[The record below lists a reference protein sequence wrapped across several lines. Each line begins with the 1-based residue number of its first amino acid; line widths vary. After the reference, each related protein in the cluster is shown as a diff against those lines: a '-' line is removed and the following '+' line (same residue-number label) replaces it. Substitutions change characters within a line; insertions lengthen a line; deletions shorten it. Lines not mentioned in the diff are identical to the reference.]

1 MTGEQEVAE
10 ERKQCER
17 EVEQRQQ
24 MQEECADEG
33 SMGTVRGS
41 FCERLW
47 NNQRELKFT
56 KLNETKDI
64 EVYLTMFKRTR

>member
-17 EVEQRQQ
+17 EAEQRQQ

-41 FCERLW
+41 FCKRL
-47 NNQRELKFT
+47 
-56 KLNETKDI
+56 
-64 EVYLTMFKRTR
+64 